1 MFRDRVV
8 IWVLEYILG
17 GMLIVVPLA
26 GLALLGAEWRG
37 ARLWSVALFGV
48 SLGVILVSC
57 ASSMRQRM
65 RLASRIDGLAE
76 ALGSDA
82 DRRSGRG
89 T

>member
-1 MFRDRVV
+1 MCRDRVV
-8 IWVLEYILG
+8 IWVLEYVLG
-17 GMLIVVPLA
+17 GILVVVPLGA
-26 GLALLGAEWRG
+26 LALLRRARTD
-37 ARLWSVALFGV
+37 ARLWAAALFV
-48 SLGVILVSC
+48 VCLGVILVSC

-65 RLASRIDGLAE
+65 RLASRIDRLAE